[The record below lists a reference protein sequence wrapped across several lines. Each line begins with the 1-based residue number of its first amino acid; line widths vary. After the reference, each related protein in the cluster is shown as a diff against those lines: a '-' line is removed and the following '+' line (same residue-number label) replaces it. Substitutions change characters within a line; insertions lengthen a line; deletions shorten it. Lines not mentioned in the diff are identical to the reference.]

1 MQKLGIFNFLDAFN
15 ATQFSLSLMA
25 KLVKKIEPH
34 GPAETESSELA
45 NEPDPT
51 KSVPGLPVEPP

>member
-1 MQKLGIFNFLDAFN
+1 
-15 ATQFSLSLMA
+15 MA
-25 KLVKKIEPH
+25 KLVKKFEPH